1 MEEQTLAA
9 VDAGGPAPDEEV
21 RVTLIKGAPPG
32 VIPEGQADT
41 SKTDPWAKQRVI
53 EPTLHPDA
61 LLKVFAE
68 SDALRP
74 NIDTLAQNVAG
85 HGWSLMPRIDFN
97 AENAKDEVASALYL
111 HDRVKF
117 RRDLAEANTDAQ
129 REAVKQPTFPDDARV
144 EKTLEEWKL
153 QARLERIETEIWL
166 SSLVIEDPLSE
177 HIRNTIVDRESIGW
191 TGWEVI
197 RSSTGRVV
205 RLKLVEGRTLRLGPL
220 TDKPVTV
227 MIRRPVSKVAYQA
240 RPVQMHF
247 RTIVQMVGTEFI
259 WFKQLGD
266 PRTISSRTGQSFASP
281 EELKEKENAD
291 VEPATEI
298 WWHNIPFPNDPYGMV
313 RWHGMI
319 PGLQGSRIAQ
329 DQTVI
334 DLASSS
340 IPRGLLL
347 ATDTRIGQSTIEQLK
362 SFFNSQRGKAH
373 NRIAIVEA
381 QTNKSAV
388 IAGTGRVALE
398 WVSLVEAQHK
408 DAQFQWYVER
418 TEIAVGVQF
427 RIPKLLTGRIEDV
440 NRSTSQATLEYA
452 EEQVFVPERFSF
464 SWDMTHKLLIPHG
477 VKFWEFSLKGP
488 AKPDR
493 ESVAKAADI
502 FLKHGAMTPA
512 EARPLV
518 ERALAIDLL
527 DTPQPWQ
534 NQPTSFTLAG
544 VDTQKTREAEREQ
557 GEALTPQDD
566 VAETAEKMLLLY
578 GDITDADAA
587 ALAKELKATIRD
599 EGNSILLDGAL
610 AKELFDSES

>member
-1 MEEQTLAA
+1 MEELAA
-9 VDAGGPAPDEEV
+9 VEATDDEEV
-21 RVTLIKGAPPG
+21 RVTLIKSDTME
-32 VIPEGQADT
+32 VISEGQADT
-41 SKTDPWAKQRVI
+41 SKTDPWEKQSIIV
-53 EPTLHPDA
+53 PTLHPDS
-61 LLKVFAE
+61 LLKVFSE

-85 HGWSLMPRIDFN
+85 HGWTLTPRIDFN

-111 HDRVKF
+111 EDRAKF
-117 RRDLAEANTDAQ
+117 RHELAEANTDAQ
-129 REAVKQPTFPDDARV
+129 RAALKPPTFPDDDRV
-144 EKTLEEWKL
+144 EETLKRWQQE
-153 QARLERIETEIWL
+153 ARLERIETEIWL

-177 HIRNTIVDRESIGW
+177 HVRITIVDREALGW

-197 RSSTGRVV
+197 RNSARRVV
-205 RLKLVEGRTLRLGPL
+205 RLKMVEGRSLRLGPL
-220 TDKPVTV
+220 TEKPVTV
-227 MIRRPVSKVAYQA
+227 MILRPVSKVAYQA
-240 RPVQMHF
+240 KPVQMHF
-247 RTIVQMVGTEFI
+247 RTIVQLVGTEFI
-259 WFKQLGD
+259 WFKWLGD
-266 PRTISSRTGQSFASP
+266 PRTISSKTGQAFESP
-281 EELKEKENAD
+281 EALKKQEGKEVA
-291 VEPATEI
+291 PATEI
-298 WWHNIPFPNDPYGMV
+298 WWHSIPFPNDPYGMV

-347 ATDTRIGQSTIEQLK
+347 AMDTRIGQSTIKQLK
-362 SFFNSQRGKAH
+362 SFFNSKRGKAH
-373 NRIAIVEA
+373 NRIAIIEA
-381 QTNKSAV
+381 QTSKASV
-388 IAGTGRVALE
+388 MAGTGRVALE

-427 RIPKLLTGRIEDV
+427 RIPKLLTGRLEDF
-440 NRSTSQATLEYA
+440 NRGTSQAALEYA
-452 EEQVFVPERFSF
+452 EEQVFVPERFSV

-477 VKFWEFSLKGP
+477 VRFWEFFLKGP

-518 ERALAIDLL
+518 ERTLNVDLF

-544 VDTQKTREAEREQ
+544 VDTQKTREAEQEQ
-557 GEALTPQDD
+557 GETPVDG
-566 VAETAEKMLLLY
+566 VAETAEKMLILY
-578 GDITDADAA
+578 GDITDADAT
-587 ALAKELKATIRD
+587 ALAKELKATVRD
-599 EGNSILLDGAL
+599 EGNSILLDGSL
-610 AKELFDSES
+610 AEEVFNRES

>member
-1 MEEQTLAA
+1 MEERTLAA
-9 VDAGGPAPDEEV
+9 VEEAADEEV
-21 RVTLIKGAPPG
+21 RVTLIKSGPDE
-32 VIPEGQADT
+32 VVPEGQADT
-41 SKTDPWAKQRVI
+41 SKTDPWAKQSVI
-53 EPTLHPDA
+53 PPSLDPDA

-85 HGWSLMPRIDFN
+85 HGWTLNPRIDFN

-111 HDRVKF
+111 HDRAKF
-117 RRDLAEANTDAQ
+117 RHDLAQAESEEERAKLTP
-129 REAVKQPTFPDDARV
+129 PTFPDQERIDA
-144 EKTLEEWKL
+144 TFEEWK
-153 QARLERIETEIWL
+153 QAARLERIETEIWL

-177 HIRNTIVDRESIGW
+177 HIRNTIVDREALGW

-205 RLKLVEGRTLRLGPL
+205 RLKMVEGRTLRLGPL
-220 TDKPVTV
+220 TEEPVPV
-227 MIRRPVSKVAYQA
+227 KIRRPVSKVAYEA
-240 RPVQMHF
+240 KAVEMHF
-247 RTIVQMVGTEFI
+247 RTIVQMVGTDFI

-266 PRTISSRTGQSFASP
+266 PRTISSKTGKAFSDEAAMKK
-281 EELKEKENAD
+281 EEGED
-291 VEPATEI
+291 VKPATEI
-298 WWHNIPFPNDPYGMV
+298 WWHSNPFPNDPYGMV

-319 PGLQGSRIAQ
+319 PGLRGSRIAQ
-329 DQTVI
+329 DQTVD

-347 ATDTRIGQSTIEQLK
+347 AMDTRIGKSTIAQLK
-362 SFFNSQRGKAH
+362 AFFKSGQGKNH

-381 QTNKSAV
+381 QTSKASV
-388 IAGTGRVALE
+388 MAGTGRVALE

-408 DAQFQWYVER
+408 DASHQWYVER

-452 EEQVFVPERFSF
+452 EEQVFVPERFSL

-477 VKFWEFSLKGP
+477 VKFWEFFLKGP
-488 AKPDR
+488 QKPDR
-493 ESVAKAADI
+493 ESVAKAAET
-502 FLKHGAMTPA
+502 FLKHGVMTPA
-512 EARPLV
+512 EARPIA

-544 VDTQKTREAEREQ
+544 VDTAKTREAEQEQ
-557 GEALTPQDD
+557 GELTEPTDD
-566 VAETAEKMLLLY
+566 VAEAAQKVLLLY
-578 GDITDADAA
+578 GQITDAQGE
-587 ALAKELKATIRD
+587 ALAKELGATIRD
-599 EGNSILLDGAL
+599 EGNRILLDGAL
-610 AKELFDSES
+610 ADEVFDRES